1 MLASRLSVSA
11 LACFCLLALTGCVK
25 SMAVNALGDAL
36 SSPGEAFGRDDDPDF
51 VCESSPFGLKTIES
65 LIEQA
70 PDHVGLHTAAARGFV
85 QYGYACLQLEADR
98 VEDEAFRR
106 AKHLRQRAQGMYHR
120 AVRYGLSGINIELEA
135 KDVKAALR
143 ADPKRALAGF
153 EEEHVPLLYW
163 TAMGWA
169 AGVALDKDDVE
180 LAADLGL
187 VEHLMARVAAL
198 DPDYGEGAVHDF
210 YLSWE
215 MAQPGGDMAEKAKR
229 AKERMDKAFAASK
242 AQRLSPLVAYA
253 ESVLVATQDG
263 AAFDTLLDE
272 VLAFDV
278 DSAPRHRLVN
288 TLAQRRARW
297 LKNRKD
303 DLFL

>member
-1 MLASRLSVSA
+1 MLRLG
-11 LACFCLLALTGCVK
+11 LITLLALPAVGCVK
-25 SMAVNALGDAL
+25 SMAINALGDAL

-51 VCESSPFGLKTIES
+51 ICESSPFGLKTIES
-65 LIEQA
+65 LIESA
-70 PDHVGLHTAAARGFV
+70 PEHVGLHTAATRGFV

-98 VEDEAFRR
+98 VEDDDFKGAR
-106 AKHLRQRAQGMYHR
+106 HLRKRAQGMYHR
-120 AVRYGLSGINIELEA
+120 AVRYGLAGINLEVEA
-135 KDVKAALR
+135 KDVRAALR
-143 ADPKRALAGF
+143 TEPKKTLADF
-153 EEEHVPLLYW
+153 EAEHVPLLYW

-215 MAQPGGDMAEKAKR
+215 MAQPGGDPQEKAKR
-229 AKERMDKAFAASK
+229 AKARMDKAFAASNE
-242 AQRLSPLVAYA
+242 QRLSPLVAYA

-263 AAFDTLLDE
+263 AAFDALLDR
-272 VLAFDV
+272 VLAFDLEA
-278 DSAPRHRLVN
+278 APRHRLVN

>member
-1 MLASRLSVSA
+1 MPAHRLLLPLCA
-11 LACFCLLALTGCVK
+11 LLTLPAAGCVK
-25 SMAVNALGDAL
+25 SIAVNALGDAL
-36 SSPGEAFGRDDDPDF
+36 ASPGEAFGRDDDPDF
-51 VCESSPFGLKTIES
+51 ICESSPFGLKTIES
-65 LIEQA
+65 LLESA
-70 PDHVGLHTAAARGFV
+70 PDHMGLHTAATRGFV

-98 VEDEAFRR
+98 VEDDDFHR
-106 AKHLRQRAQGMYHR
+106 ARHLRKRAQGMYHR
-120 AVRYGLSGINIELEA
+120 TVRYGLAGMNLELEVE
-135 KDVKAALR
+135 DVRAALR
-143 ADPKRALAGF
+143 ERPEATLAEF
-153 EEEHVPLLYW
+153 DDEHVPLLYW

-169 AGVALDKDDVE
+169 AGVSLDKDDVE

-210 YLSWE
+210 YLSWD
-215 MAQPGGDMAEKAKR
+215 MAQPGGDLAEKAK
-229 AKERMDKAFAASK
+229 AAEARMQQAFAASN
-242 AQRLSPLVAYA
+242 AQRLSPLVTYA

-263 AAFDTLLDE
+263 AAFDAMLDR

>member
-1 MLASRLSVSA
+1 MSAHRPLVLLAA
-11 LACFCLLALTGCVK
+11 LLALGPSTGCVK
-25 SMAVNALGDAL
+25 SMAINALGDAL
-36 SSPGEAFGRDDDPDF
+36 ATPGEAFGRDDDPDF

-65 LIEQA
+65 LIESA
-70 PDHVGLHTAAARGFV
+70 PDHIGLHTAAARGSV

-98 VEDEAFRR
+98 IEDDDFKGAR
-106 AKHLRQRAQGMYHR
+106 HLRKRASGMYHR
-120 AVRYGLSGINIELEA
+120 AVRYGLAGINLEVEA
-135 KDVKAALR
+135 KDIRAALR
-143 ADPKRALAGF
+143 ADPKATLADF
-153 EEEHVPLLYW
+153 EKEHVPLLYW

-187 VEHLMARVAAL
+187 VEHLMDRVAEL

-215 MAQPGGDMAEKAKR
+215 MAQPGGDAQEKAKR
-229 AKERMDKAFAASK
+229 AKDRMDKAFAASGEK
-242 AQRLSPLVAYA
+242 RLSPLVTYA
-253 ESVLVATQDG
+253 ESVLVSIQDG
-263 AAFDTLLDE
+263 DAFDAMLDR
-272 VLAFDV
+272 VLAFDL

-297 LKNRKD
+297 LKSRKD